1 MSGLSC
7 FHIAGHMKRTVLIYG
22 AAMALLFGLLK
33 YLEYSYFVRNIPLEI
48 LIGAVAFVF
57 AGLGIWAGIQLSRR
71 KAERPYREFTEP
83 SEPDLSVLDSLG
95 ISKREY
101 EVLELIAEGLS
112 NREIAEKLF
121 VSTSTVKTHTSNLFS
136 KLDARRRTQAVQ
148 IAKELRLI
156 R

>member
-1 MSGLSC
+1 MAR
-7 FHIAGHMKRTVLIYG
+7 IVLIYG
-22 AAMALLFGLLK
+22 FALAVLFGLLK
-33 YLEYSYFVRNIPLEI
+33 YLEYSYFVRDIPLE
-48 LIGAVAFVF
+48 LYIGGVAVGF
-57 AGLGIWAGIQLSRR
+57 AALGLWAGFKLNKQKGS
-71 KAERPYREFTEP
+71 A
-83 SEPDLSVLDSLG
+83 DLGVLDEFQPDPSALSKLG
-95 ISKREY
+95 VSKREQ

-112 NREIAEKLF
+112 NREIAERLF